1 MRNNWSTAIK
11 TILAIVLFAS
21 VLAGCGNNSVSSA
34 YPLESVTQD
43 GNQLSKIYRAA
54 NKTVPEVAKE
64 LADERTPKEISKEDT
79 DRMFLVYPDELY
91 HLQKDP
97 NKPEDTLI
105 EIDNKEFVQQNYDS
119 SFLQGFLVASI
130 LDDLFDAF
138 KHRGSGSYRGYSSRD
153 TYKPIVVY
161 HQPTSSEKKM
171 YPPITKEG
179 KGSIFK
185 RGSGT
190 SSSKG
195 IFSSDSSSSGSSG
208 KIFKSSGGSDTG
220 PKQSSIFGKPRSN
233 SPPKT
238 KVGGSGKI
246 FKRKR

>member
-11 TILAIVLFAS
+11 TMLAIVLFAS
-21 VLAGCGNNSVSSA
+21 VLAGCGNNSVSST

-43 GNQLSKIYRAA
+43 GNQLSKIYRAE
-54 NKTVPEVAKE
+54 NKTVPEVAKDI
-64 LADERTPKEISKEDT
+64 ADDKTPKEISKEDT
-79 DRMFLVYPDELY
+79 ERMFLVYPDELY

-97 NKPEDTLI
+97 NKPTDTLI
-105 EIDNKEFVQQNYDS
+105 EVDNKEFVQRNYDS
-119 SFLQGFLVASI
+119 SFLQGFLLASV
-130 LDDLFDAF
+130 LDNLFDSH
-138 KHRGSGSYRGYSSRD
+138 KYRGSYRGYSSKD

-161 HQPTSSEKKM
+161 HQPSSAEKKI

-185 RGSGT
+185 RGTGSS

-195 IFSSDSSSSGSSG
+195 IFSSGDDGSGSSG
-208 KIFKSSGGSDTG
+208 KIIKSSDGSDTG
-220 PKQSSIFGKPRSN
+220 PKQSSIFERPRIK

-238 KVGGSGKI
+238 KFGGSGKI
-246 FKRKR
+246 FKRRR